1 MNTYGDLAHGLIKI
15 RGSGGGLKSQYT
27 CVFGCASGAAAGHK
41 PCFIFYYSTSSEAAR
56 LAAGKSKGKLVMA
69 AAASPAQPHRGEP
82 LILNFVLNECFN
94 SFTKFPVHKWAKN
107 AWFWTRFWT
116 NFLST
121 HFWTLFW
128 RHQAIRKLQTERQFA
143 IQVVGRQ
150 KKYEFSEGSRSNGIP
165 GTLWNCRKTWFSTKF
180 KD

>member
-1 MNTYGDLAHGLIKI
+1 MLITWAKERGLFLITVFSIGANNFNT
-15 RGSGGGLKSQYT
+15 
-27 CVFGCASGAAAGHK
+27 
-41 PCFIFYYSTSSEAAR
+41 TSSEAAR

-69 AAASPAQPHRGEP
+69 AAASPAQPHRGQP

-128 RHQAIRKLQTERQFA
+128 RHQGIRKLQTERQFA